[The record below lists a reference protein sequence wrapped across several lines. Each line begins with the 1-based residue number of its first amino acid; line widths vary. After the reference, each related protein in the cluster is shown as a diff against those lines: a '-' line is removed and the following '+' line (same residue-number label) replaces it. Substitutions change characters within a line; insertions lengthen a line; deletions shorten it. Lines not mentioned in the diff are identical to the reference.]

1 MKMVR
6 FTFNPHFKI
15 ENPIVIGE
23 IEGDFYFLENER
35 ENEDML
41 RNNQHLNLEKSQ
53 SEKETTLKFGLEM
66 DHGANK
72 L

>member
-23 IEGDFYFLENER
+23 NERNFYFLENER
-35 ENEDML
+35 ENEDMS
-41 RNNQHLNLEKSQ
+41 RNNLT
-53 SEKETTLKFGLEM
+53 SELGKVT
-66 DHGANK
+66 
-72 L
+72 